1 MNFPTGVPI
10 IVVAFLWVDEFP
22 PIGQSHPHIHGLDS
36 WLLVLTSSHRV
47 RFRPVDDR

>member
-10 IVVAFLWVDEFP
+10 IVVAYLWMDEFP
-22 PIGQSHPHIHGLDS
+22 PIDPSHPHVRDS
-36 WLLVLTSSHRV
+36 LPLVLTSPHRV

>member
-10 IVVAFLWVDEFP
+10 IVVAFPWMDESS
-22 PIGQSHPHIHGLDS
+22 QQHACDS
-36 WLLVLTSSHRV
+36 WLLVLTSPHRV